1 MSYFEMAPEWVILP
15 VRRHYLRSAAEKS
28 CGMGCACLPPFLR
41 MPAACGHC
49 TCRTLLSFFWHFFFF
64 NRRQP
69 FSALRVCRPRSFY
82 PALPGRR
89 NVLKKRAFLSFQA
102 SRGHA
107 AYNRRE
113 RAEHYHLH

>member
-28 CGMGCACLPPFLR
+28 CGMGCACLPPFCGCR
-41 MPAACGHC
+41 QPAGTAPAARFYPFAGIF
-49 TCRTLLSFFWHFFFF
+49 SFLIGVSRFL
-64 NRRQP
+64 RSE
-69 FSALRVCRPRSFY
+69 SADPRSFY

-89 NVLKKRAFLSFQA
+89 NVLKKRTFLSFQA